1 MSGSNIAAPC
11 LPQPLARMN
20 IRYSTFGNEGSSVV
34 LSDYLAHDAIGLA
47 ELVRTREASAR
58 ELIDTAISRTEAV
71 NPAINAIVLK
81 DYDAARERASR
92 YDASTTNG
100 ANPADT
106 GSNGAT
112 PSAQTALAG
121 VPYLI
126 KDLGAPVAGLRMT
139 MGSRHYRHFIPG
151 DDAPVVALARAAGL
165 NIFGKTSTSELG
177 QMPYTEPELFGACR
191 NPWNLDHT
199 PGGSS
204 GGAAAAVAAGIVPLA
219 HASDGG
225 GSIRIPASCC
235 GLFGLKPSRGRVPRM
250 PAAVT
255 AGELGIDHGVS
266 RSVRDSAV
274 LLDLLA
280 GNADRPL
287 GAPGTFLGASREPCK
302 PLNIAYVTE
311 PMLAPSLSADARA
324 ALEDAAQLASS
335 LGHNIE
341 PISLGI
347 DFAAVRHAFLTLWSV
362 TAEDLVL
369 NAERITGR
377 KPLRDEFEISTWVMA
392 HVGRKLGERGLPAAL
407 EEQRRITER
416 LTGLLQRYDVILC
429 ATLASAPIK
438 IGEMQPTSTERM
450 QMRAVSAMPLEPLLK
465 KLLAEASNKA
475 FAWAGCTELFN
486 LSGQPAMSIPL
497 YWNAR
502 GLPVGVQFA
511 ARDGGEA
518 TLLRLAA
525 QLEAARPWFDKRPPL
540 IKARS

>member
-1 MSGSNIAAPC
+1 MH
-11 LPQPLARMN
+11 
-20 IRYSTFGNEGSSVV
+20 
-34 LSDYLAHDAIGLA
+34 SDYLAHDATGLA
-47 ELVRTREASAR
+47 ELVRKRKASAR
-58 ELIDTAISRTEAV
+58 ELLDIAISRTEAV

-81 DYDAARERASR
+81 DYDAARQRASR
-92 YDASTTNG
+92 DDASRANG
-100 ANPADT
+100 ANNAD
-106 GSNGAT
+106 GV
-112 PSAQTALAG
+112 SAQTALAG

-126 KDLGAPVAGLRMT
+126 KDLGAPVAGLRMA
-139 MGSRHYRHFIPG
+139 MGSRHYRHFIPTE
-151 DDAPVVALARAAGL
+151 DAPVVALAKAAGL
-165 NIFGKTSTSELG
+165 NIFAKTSTSELG

-235 GLFGLKPSRGRVPRM
+235 GLFGLKPSRGRVPRAT
-250 PAAVT
+250 AAV
-255 AGELGIDHGVS
+255 ASGELGVDHAVS
-266 RSVRDSAV
+266 RSVRDSAL
-274 LLDLLA
+274 LLDLLG
-280 GNADRPL
+280 GNVDRPL
-287 GAPGTFLGASREPCK
+287 GAPGTFLSASREPCK

-324 ALEDAAQLASS
+324 ALDDAAQLASS

-341 PISLGI
+341 PVSLGI

-369 NAERITGR
+369 NAERISGR
-377 KPLRDEFEISTWVMA
+377 KPLRAEFEISTWTMA

-416 LTGLLQRYDVILC
+416 LTDLLNRYDVILC
-429 ATLASAPIK
+429 ATLAAPPIK
-438 IGEMQPTSTERM
+438 IGEMQPTSAERM
-450 QMRAVSAMPLEPLLK
+450 QMRAVTTMPLEALMK
-465 KLLAEASNKA
+465 KVLTEASNKA
-475 FAWAGCTELFN
+475 FTWAGCTELFN
-486 LSGQPAMSIPL
+486 LSGQPAMSVPL

-525 QLEAARPWFDKRPPL
+525 QLETARPWFDKRPPL
-540 IKARS
+540 IQARN